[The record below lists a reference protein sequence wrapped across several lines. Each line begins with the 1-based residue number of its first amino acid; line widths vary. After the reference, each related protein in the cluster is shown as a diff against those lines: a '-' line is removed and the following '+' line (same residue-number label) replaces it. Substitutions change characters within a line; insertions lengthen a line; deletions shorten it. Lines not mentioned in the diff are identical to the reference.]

1 MEEKENRAL
10 NSDNPLNSSTSNP
23 TKDEISEIMQD
34 IKAEVLCES
43 DEDQKA
49 LKSGTNAF
57 LLTPEMKVKNS
68 TKMELKMSLEEL
80 KNFIREIVREELNK
94 S

>member
-1 MEEKENRAL
+1 MEEEENRTL
-10 NSDNPLNSSTSNP
+10 ISDNPVNSSTSNP

-34 IKAEVLCES
+34 IRSEVLCES
-43 DEDQKA
+43 DKDQKA
-49 LKSGTNAF
+49 RKSGTNAF

-80 KNFIREIVREELNK
+80 RIFIREIVREEMNK

>member
-10 NSDNPLNSSTSNP
+10 ISDNTLNSSTSNP

-34 IKAEVLCES
+34 IRAEVLCES
-43 DEDQKA
+43 DEDQEV
-49 LKSGTNAF
+49 LKSGTNTF